1 MRFLC
6 VELSRMGKALSRIHR
21 MIISSS
27 VKVKNIATSQ
37 VQPLSMASN
46 CSIEGPLVEE
56 FTYQAGSAPFKS
68 CHASTIVEVDKD
80 HFLVAYFGGTF
91 EGAPDVKIWVQ
102 TYKNGRWQT
111 PVIADEEPNVP
122 MWNPALFKLPSDE
135 LLLFYKI
142 GQEVQKHSHMVKG
155 KNGIHLDHTK
165 LVDVAIGVG
174 SMVIKLVAVGYREER
189 ENEIGENH
197 FWVAVAAGQRSFPS
211 LICLLSLSV
220 AIQWSGFIKRS
231 YDKGKTWTER
241 EQLPSGILGPIKNKK
256 MAFCFVDHQL
266 KAGTPAWGAW
276 VEVTTDFGR
285 SWSKHGPIYIENE
298 PLSVIQP
305 VPYQTADG
313 KLRVLLRSFDGI
325 GRVCMS
331 ESSDGGKTWGYAKP
345 TQLPNPNSGIDGVK
359 LRDGQ
364 LLLAYNTVS
373 RSVLKVA
380 LSKDDGDS
388 WCEVLTLEDTSGM
401 EFSYPAVIQ
410 DSDGRIHITYT
421 YNRTQIKVS
430 IFSWRECGSGT
441 MSLFLTSVH
450 LVFILSSIIQ
460 RAYSFSGP
468 NSTNSGADSLGN
480 KNSSY
485 VKGPVVEEF
494 TFPERSTPFNSCHAS
509 TIVEVVGKGHFLVA
523 YFGGS
528 SEGAPDVKIWWSGFM
543 KRSYD
548 KGITWT
554 EREQLPSGILGPIKN
569 KPLLLEN
576 GDLLCGSSV
585 ESWNSWGAWAEVTT
599 DFGGT
604 WRKYGP
610 IYIENKPHGVIQ
622 PVPYQ
627 TAKGTLRV
635 LLRSFTGLGRIYMSE
650 SFDGGKSWGYAKPTQ
665 LPNPNSGI
673 DGVKLKDGRL
683 LLAYNTISRG
693 VLKLA
698 LSEDDGD
705 SWHEALTLED
715 TLGMEFSYP
724 AVIQASD
731 GRVHVT
737 YTYKRTQI
745 KVKASNLYSSSKFFL
760 SFHSIILQEV

>member
-142 GQEVQKHSHMVKG
+142 GQEVQK
-155 KNGIHLDHTK
+155 
-165 LVDVAIGVG
+165 
-174 SMVIKLVAVGYREER
+174 
-189 ENEIGENH
+189 
-197 FWVAVAAGQRSFPS
+197 
-211 LICLLSLSV
+211 
-220 AIQWSGFIKRS
+220 WSGFIKRS

-528 SEGAPDVKIWWSGFM
+528 SEGAPDVKIWLQTYKSGRWKSPIIADEEPNVPMWNPVLFKLPSNELLLFYKIGLDVQKWSGFM